1 MAATLQNFCN
11 LEKFQRSRKISETLK
26 KFRNFEILATLKNF
40 SNFAYFEQFWKILA
54 TLQILSNFEK
64 F

>member
-40 SNFAYFEQFWKILA
+40 SNFAYFEQF
-54 TLQILSNFEK
+54 
-64 F
+64 